1 MNTYRMALTVA
12 FTSFAT
18 LVFQLTQTRILSY
31 IFWNHAVYLT
41 VSLALLGFGISGT
54 FVALFASTKHLSS
67 PRVLARLLTGF
78 GVSSVGAIA
87 LTAWLLPHLGWEPA
101 WRGLLFCYV
110 LYVAPFICSG
120 AILGIILSSSVARV
134 GSLYSIDLLAAGL
147 GCLLFFFLLPLLSAP
162 ILVSVLS
169 ASALFLAV
177 VWSERQDPVARVT
190 SLLGTVGLAAVA
202 LVQGTFPSFLDFT
215 PVPSKEMGTFMD
227 QTKHPHARIDHT
239 TWTPIGRIDV
249 VGDE

>member
-1 MNTYRMALTVA
+1 M
-12 FTSFAT
+12 
-18 LVFQLTQTRILSY
+18 
-31 IFWNHAVYLT
+31 
-41 VSLALLGFGISGT
+41 GT
-54 FVALFASTKHLSS
+54 PTAS
-67 PRVLARLLTGF
+67 PE
-78 GVSSVGAIA
+78 
-87 LTAWLLPHLGWEPA
+87 EP
-101 WRGLLFCYV
+101 
-110 LYVAPFICSG
+110 
-120 AILGIILSSSVARV
+120 
-134 GSLYSIDLLAAGL
+134 
-147 GCLLFFFLLPLLSAP
+147 LLFFFLLPLLSAP

-169 ASALFLAV
+169 AAALLLAA

-190 SLLGTVGLAAVA
+190 SLLGTVALAAVA